1 MTAVDEKLD
10 RVAFRSELVDL
21 KDQVAHLTERIAQL
35 EKALN

>member
-1 MTAVDEKLD
+1 VDGVDQKLD
-10 RVAFRSELVDL
+10 RMAVRSELVEL